1 MHSRLVL
8 PKPGTRTCS
17 LANSPV
23 MLKRHTVYLAVCLV
37 QLLASTEAFQ
47 MPALQ
52 KTFASCRR
60 RSCRCTNRT
69 ISSDTALH
77 MEPALIAGTITVA
90 GAAAIIYLSGSED
103 RQRKAQYAEYEE
115 KEKQIQEKRAQL
127 AFIEPRDVW
136 KEEELAQYDGS
147 DPDGPILLGVDGTV
161 FNVWKG
167 RNFYGPGGEYHVM
180 AGRDATRL
188 LAKNS
193 LEEDSEEDAMKP
205 LNIAEKATLEGWYW
219 IFKGKYEIVGKLE
232 GKSTS

>member
-1 MHSRLVL
+1 M
-8 PKPGTRTCS
+8 
-17 LANSPV
+17 
-23 MLKRHTVYLAVCLV
+23 
-37 QLLASTEAFQ
+37 QLLASTETFQ
-47 MPALQ
+47 MPAPQ
-52 KTFASCRR
+52 TFAPRKR
-60 RSCRCTNRT
+60 RSCRCLSR

-77 MEPALIAGTITVA
+77 NVEPALIAGTIAVA
-90 GAAAIIYLSGSED
+90 GAAAIYLSGSEE

-115 KEKQIQEKRAQL
+115 KERQIQEKRAQL
-127 AFIEPRDVW
+127 GYLEPRDVW

-193 LEEDSEEDAMKP
+193 LEEESEEDAIKP

-219 IFKGKYEIVGKLE
+219 IFKGKYEVVGKLK
-232 GKSTS
+232 GNGTS